1 MATNQIEKSL
11 TSQVLDEQDMIEP
24 SDQSEVSI
32 GVVNPEAVM
41 IETEDGGVEI
51 NFDSESEQVDE
62 SENLA
67 EMMDE
72 EDLSE
77 LSSDLIAS
85 YEDDRSSRSE
95 WEDTYTDGL
104 ELLGIKNEMR
114 TQPFDGATGV
124 THPIL
129 SEAVI
134 RFVSQ
139 SMMEIFPA
147 SGPVKTKVV
156 GSFSEEKGGQ
166 AKRVE
171 GYMNYLLTEEMPE
184 YRNETEQL
192 LFQLSLAGSAFRKV
206 YYDPYL
212 KRPSSVFVPAEDF
225 VVSYSTT
232 DLMTS
237 PRFTHVMQ
245 KTENFVRKMQING
258 FYRDVELTE
267 AQSGD
272 GDVKTKYNELTGV
285 TEVSENDLRT
295 ILEVHAELE
304 LAGFEDKGED
314 GEETGIAL
322 PYVVTIDRESNTI
335 LSIRRNY
342 DQNDTLKRPTQFF
355 VHYKFQPGLG
365 YYGFGLIH
373 LIGSIA
379 KSSTSI
385 LRQLIDAGTLANLPA
400 GFKARGLRI
409 KGDDTPIAPGE
420 FRDLDLPSGAIR
432 DNIMPLPFK
441 EPSATL
447 AQLLGVLVEE
457 GRRFASIADLQVGQG
472 NQEAPV
478 GTTLALIER
487 SMKVMSAI
495 HARLHNS
502 LRRELGLLSDIIAS
516 SIEEYPYEEKGNPSE
531 DFDNRVDIIPVSDP
545 NATSFAQRMM
555 QQQAA
560 MQVAASAP
568 NLYDM
573 RELHRRYLETTGM
586 EEVDKVLPD
595 VNEIPPFDPI
605 SENARIMTGIP
616 NKVYSYQDHD
626 AHISAHMSLMKDPSL
641 MKNPMAKMIQPA
653 LSSHISEHMAHKYRN
668 EAEQMMG
675 TSLPPIEKKDPK
687 GLSPE
692 QEQQLATS
700 AAQAAAQITGKAQ
713 QQAVLEQQLAAAQDP
728 VVQQQQAELQLK
740 QAELQQEAQEAQL
753 EAQTDLQKTQ
763 MRNNL
768 EEKRLAQQKEIADD
782 KLAIELI
789 KVNKDANTKGNT
801 GRN

>member
-1 MATNQIEKSL
+1 MARPNQIEKSL
-11 TSQVLDEQDMIEP
+11 ASQMIEEQDVLDP
-24 SDQSEVSI
+24 TDQSEVSI
-32 GVVNPEAVM
+32 GVVNPESIVV
-41 IETEDGGVEI
+41 ETEDGGVEI
-51 NFDSESEQVDE
+51 DFDGGESVDE

-67 EMMDE
+67 DMME
-72 EDLSE
+72 EDDLSSLASE
-77 LSSDLIAS
+77 LIGS

-95 WEDTYTDGL
+95 WEDTYTEGL
-104 ELLGIKNEMR
+104 ELLGIKSEVR

-156 GSFSEEKGGQ
+156 GTYSDEKSDQ
-166 AKRVE
+166 SKRVE

-184 YRNETEQL
+184 YRTETEQL

-212 KRPSSVFVPAEDF
+212 RRPASVFVPAEDF

-245 KTENFVRKMQING
+245 KSENFVRKMQING
-258 FYRDVELTE
+258 FYRDIDLSDSANIGE
-267 AQSGD
+267 
-272 GDVKTKYNELTGV
+272 GDVQTKYNELTGV

-304 LAGFEDKGED
+304 ITGFEDKAED

-322 PYVVTIDRESNTI
+322 PYVVTIDRESNSI

-342 DQNDTLKRPTQFF
+342 DQNDELKRPTQFF

-457 GRRFASIADLQVGQG
+457 GRRFASIADLQIGEG

-495 HARLHNS
+495 HARLHSS
-502 LRRELGLLSDIIAS
+502 LRRELGLLSDVIAS
-516 SIEEYPYEEKGNPSE
+516 SVQEYPYEEQGNPSE

-560 MQVAASAP
+560 MQVASQAP

-573 RELHRRYLETTGM
+573 RELHRRFLETTGM
-586 EEVDKVLPD
+586 QEVDKILP
-595 VNEIPPFDPI
+595 NRSEIPPYDPV
-605 SENARIMTGIP
+605 SENARMMSGIP

-641 MKNPMAKMIQPA
+641 MQNPMAKMIQPA

-675 TSLPPIEKKDPK
+675 TQLPPLEKKDGK

-692 QEQQLATS
+692 EEQQIATQAS
-700 AAQAAAQITGKAQ
+700 QAAAQITGKAQ
-713 QQAVLEQQLAAAQDP
+713 QQAVLEQQMAAAQDP
-728 VVQQQQAELQLK
+728 VIQQQQAELQLK

-753 EAQTDLQKTQ
+753 EARTDIEKTK
-763 MRNNL
+763 MRNDL

-782 KLAIELI
+782 KLAIELM
-789 KVNKDANTKGNT
+789 KVKKDREKKTT
-801 GRN
+801 GRT